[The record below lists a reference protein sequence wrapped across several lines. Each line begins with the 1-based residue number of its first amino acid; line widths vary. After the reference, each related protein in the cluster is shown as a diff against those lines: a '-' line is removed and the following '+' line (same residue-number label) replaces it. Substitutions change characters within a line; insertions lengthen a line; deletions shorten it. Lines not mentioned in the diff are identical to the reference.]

1 MQMLINVPD
10 TLPQALVQQR
20 IKELEERLKQEA
32 QQSQKAA
39 SRWEKMVQRIE
50 SKAFD
55 LEDHT
60 DTFNRDRQEFRESLN
75 FKDKP
80 E

>member
-10 TLPQALVQQR
+10 TLPKALIQQR
-20 IKELEERLKQEA
+20 IKELEESLKQEA
-32 QQSQKAA
+32 QESQKAV

-60 DTFNRDRQEFRESLN
+60 DTFNRDRQEFRESFN

>member
-10 TLPQALVQQR
+10 TLPKALVQQR

-32 QQSQKAA
+32 QQSQKCT
-39 SRWEKMVQRIE
+39 SKWEKMVQRIE

-60 DTFNRDRQEFRESLN
+60 DTFNRDRQEFRESFN

>member
-1 MQMLINVPD
+1 MGENGP
-10 TLPQALVQQR
+10 TH
-20 IKELEERLKQEA
+20 
-32 QQSQKAA
+32 
-39 SRWEKMVQRIE
+39 E

-60 DTFNRDRQEFRESLN
+60 DNFNQDRPEFRESFA

>member
-1 MQMLINVPD
+1 MQILINVPD
-10 TLPQALVQQR
+10 TLPKALIQQR
-20 IKELEERLKQEA
+20 IKELEDRLKQEA
-32 QQSQKAA
+32 QQSQKTA

-55 LEDHT
+55 LEDYSE
-60 DTFNRDRQEFRESLN
+60 TFNQDRQEFRESFA

>member
-10 TLPQALVQQR
+10 TLPKALVQQR
-20 IKELEERLKQEA
+20 IKELEERLKKEA

-39 SRWEKMVQRIE
+39 SKWEKMVQRIE
-50 SKAFD
+50 LKSFD

-60 DTFNRDRQEFRESLN
+60 DNFNRDRQEFRESFT